1 MIIDPP
7 SASDFCRASE
17 NTGAGEAKIRECR
30 AGDGTGE
37 GKAGPRAQRR
47 RPAAV
52 VPAGQ
57 ALWSSATFPV
67 TGLGSGLGPTADEFL
82 ECGQIT

>member
-1 MIIDPP
+1 MQ
-7 SASDFCRASE
+7 SGRW
-17 NTGAGEAKIRECR
+17 NGG
-30 AGDGTGE
+30 GE
-37 GKAGPRAQRR
+37 GGTSGVEEA
-47 RPAAV
+47 AAV